1 MGCASTSLCRVLVF
15 CVDYRLLSSS
25 SSSSSLL
32 LLSSSAVILR
42 PWRLTSV
49 FFYRTCVNFSINSP
63 IISVFTFSITSSFLR
78 HFLWHLRLILKK
90 SALPSLSTFC
100 HIWLYLFYQL
110 FCHFLLRPNC
120 LYQLTYLFLSASSVP
135 SHPSVPSALPLDW
148 SLGVAL
154 WRLVSWCCRNAALLC
169 GLWGAWPSRFGGCF
183 AAVCASDRLWLPRFG
198 ALAST
203 LAAGAVLGTLCT
215 AWHWQNLE
223 IEPFMS
229 HGICNILD
237 MVSVF
242 FELKPSR
249 LQGLCSIMELRTSHL
264 AQYIQYCE
272 VSAFQFSS
280 RHWPWIAETT

>member
-1 MGCASTSLCRVLVF
+1 MVLYLPSSVVGCGLWVVRPHRYVGSLLS
-15 CVDYRLLSSS
+15 SSS

-110 FCHFLLRPNC
+110 FYHFLLRLNC
-120 LYQLTYLFLSASSVP
+120 LYQLTYLFLSVSSVP

-203 LAAGAVLGTLCT
+203 LAAGAVLGNPLYGMALAKSGNRTFHV
-215 AWHWQNLE
+215 AWYL
-223 IEPFMS
+223 
-229 HGICNILD
+229 
-237 MVSVF
+237 
-242 FELKPSR
+242 
-249 LQGLCSIMELRTSHL
+249 
-264 AQYIQYCE
+264 
-272 VSAFQFSS
+272 
-280 RHWPWIAETT
+280 